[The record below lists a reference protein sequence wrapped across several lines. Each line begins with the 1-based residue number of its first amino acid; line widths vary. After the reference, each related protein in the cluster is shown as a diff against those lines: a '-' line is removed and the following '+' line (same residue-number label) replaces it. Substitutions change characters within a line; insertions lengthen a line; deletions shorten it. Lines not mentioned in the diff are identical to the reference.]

1 MADRQNDRE
10 VYLNVSNRTLL
21 RVIAL
26 IIITLIVITALRKV
40 EHAFVLIFV
49 AFFLALALN
58 APVAWTASKLPGKR
72 KGSRSIATTVS
83 FLIVVIVLLAFIGS
97 IVPPL
102 VSQTSRFIS
111 AAPNLVREVQ
121 SQKSAIGH
129 VVRTYHLER
138 QVNVFASQLSSRLS
152 AISGSA
158 FSGLTAIADSI
169 FSVLVVLVLTFM
181 MLVEGP
187 RWVQTIERLLVKP
200 RFAGLAERISHDM
213 YRVVRSYVNG
223 QVLLAFI
230 AAVLIAP
237 ALFILHIS
245 YPVGLMVVVF
255 LAGLIPVFGHVI
267 GAVVVTFV
275 ALFHSLPA
283 ALIILLYYILY
294 IQVENYLLQPK
305 LQALQTNM
313 SPLLVFIAV
322 VIGVSFGG
330 LLGGLVAI
338 PTAGCLRVVL
348 LEYLN
353 YRQNNRLQKTA
364 D

>member
-1 MADRQNDRE
+1 MGDRQNDQE
-10 VYLNVSNRTLL
+10 VYVNVSNRTLL
-21 RVIAL
+21 RIISL
-26 IIITLIVITALRKV
+26 IILTLLLIVALRKV
-40 EHAFVLIFV
+40 EHALILIFV

-58 APVAWTASKLPGKR
+58 APVAWIASKVPGKR
-72 KGSRSIATTVS
+72 RGSRTIATTIS
-83 FLIVVIVLLAFIGS
+83 FLAVVLLLLAFIGS

-121 SQKSAIGH
+121 NQKTAVGH
-129 VVRTYHLER
+129 FVRTYHLEK
-138 QVNVFASQLSSRLS
+138 QVNAFAAQLAGRLS
-152 AISGSA
+152 PISSSA

-187 RWVQTIERLLVKP
+187 RWITTIERLLVRP
-200 RFAGLAERISHDM
+200 RYSNLAERTGHDM
-213 YRVVRSYVNG
+213 YRVVKSYVNG
-223 QVLLAFI
+223 QVLLAFV

-237 ALFILHIS
+237 GLFILHIS
-245 YPVGLMVVVF
+245 YPVGLMVIIF
-255 LAGLIPVFGHVI
+255 LAGLIPVFGHTI
-267 GAVVVTFV
+267 GAIIVTLV
-275 ALFHSLPA
+275 ALFHSIPA
-283 ALIILLYYILY
+283 ALIILAYYILY
-294 IQVENYLLQPK
+294 IQIENYLLQPK

-313 SPLLVFIAV
+313 SPLLVFVAV

-338 PTAGCLRVVL
+338 PTAGCIRVAL

-353 YRQNNRLQKTA
+353 YRQNNHA
-364 D
+364 